1 MKQKE
6 STAEYGG
13 KEWSREGRRDTKLYS
28 QNRHHL
34 EMPFEHRSE
43 AGEGVSHANI

>member
-1 MKQKE
+1 MEDQKN
-6 STAEYGG
+6 GVG
-13 KEWSREGRRDTKLYS
+13 EGRRDIKLYS

-34 EMPFEHRSE
+34 EMPFRHRSE